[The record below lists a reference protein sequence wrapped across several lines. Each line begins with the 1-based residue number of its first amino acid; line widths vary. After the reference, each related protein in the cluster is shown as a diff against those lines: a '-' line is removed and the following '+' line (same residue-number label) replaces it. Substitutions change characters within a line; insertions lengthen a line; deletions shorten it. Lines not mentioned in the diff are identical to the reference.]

1 MEIAGIVGVGEISME
16 KYVVGLDVRKEFRR
30 GRTSITYSSRLL
42 HSLKIS

>member
-1 MEIAGIVGVGEISME
+1 MYADEISME

-30 GRTSITYSSRLL
+30 GRTSITYSSSRLL